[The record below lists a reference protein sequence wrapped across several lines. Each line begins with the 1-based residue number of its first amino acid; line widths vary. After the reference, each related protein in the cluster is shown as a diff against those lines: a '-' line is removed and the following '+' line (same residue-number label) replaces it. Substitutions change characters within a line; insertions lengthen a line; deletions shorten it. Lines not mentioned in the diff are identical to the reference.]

1 MRTLYSQ
8 MYTRLQET
16 VDGFREVS
24 YLDELQTTMTTDNS
38 WCSIVGY
45 PAFVA
50 CPGKQRGGIGP
61 RKILSWAGG
70 RFNAISFSIP
80 V

>member
-24 YLDELQTTMTTDNS
+24 YLDELQTTMTTDNLGVPS
-38 WCSIVGY
+38 W
-45 PAFVA
+45 
-50 CPGKQRGGIGP
+50 GIQ
-61 RKILSWAGG
+61 LSWLVRGS
-70 RFNAISFSIP
+70 NAE
-80 V
+80 VLDHAKY